1 MAINKSTVIARLAF
15 VAAAVLVA
23 AILTS
28 HIAHA
33 GAENIGQCGHDQSD
47 NTVKTPQRDLL

>member
-1 MAINKSTVIARLAF
+1 MAINKSTVIARIAF

-33 GAENIGQCGHDQSD
+33 LPVDAGVICGLF
-47 NTVKTPQRDLL
+47 TVSPLV